1 MLMSQKFVECYLN
14 FVAQGRKVFIVIIG
28 MIVVINS
35 TMGSSLPSNAVPIIS
50 KHFHITSSYAEI
62 LPISMYIFGYILGP
76 LLFGPLSE
84 TYGRKPV
91 MILTFLLFTI
101 FTLACALAR
110 NFPALL
116 IFRFL
121 TGVNASSPIS
131 VTGGIYADIYNDPVT
146 RGRAMAVFM
155 GVSIPPGITIGYQ
168 LTELGNLRWPSYCS
182 SSIRIRCSHTGLA
195 LGFLDWLDIGRC
207 FLDTP
212 PLSP

>member
-1 MLMSQKFVECYLN
+1 
-14 FVAQGRKVFIVIIG
+14 
-28 MIVVINS
+28 
-35 TMGSSLPSNAVPIIS
+35 
-50 KHFHITSSYAEI
+50 
-62 LPISMYIFGYILGP
+62 MYIFGYILGP

-91 MILTFLLFTI
+91 MMLTFLLFTI
-101 FTLACALAR
+101 FTMACALAP

-155 GVSIPPGITIGYQ
+155 GVSIPLGITIRYK
-168 LTELGNLRWPSYCS
+168 LR
-182 SSIRIRCSHTGLA
+182 
-195 LGFLDWLDIGRC
+195 
-207 FLDTP
+207 
-212 PLSP
+212 